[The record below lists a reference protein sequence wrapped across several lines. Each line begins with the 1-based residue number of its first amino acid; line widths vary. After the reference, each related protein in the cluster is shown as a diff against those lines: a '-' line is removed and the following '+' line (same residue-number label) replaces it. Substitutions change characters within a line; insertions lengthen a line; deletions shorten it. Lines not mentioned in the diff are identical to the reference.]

1 MAHYAFSSSKHYAL
15 WEQYRPLQYR
25 PGQRSLHLKRSGHN
39 VMYAFSSFPPL
50 RFMQTI
56 PTNTHSAFRKQ
67 YSFSFLEPILIT
79 KLQETIPI
87 DIVRGEAFK
96 RTKKIKK
103 HIVRL
108 GGSTDGRIIVAI
120 GPGHWLI
127 ALIDRYRYF
136 DWSLPLAPMIRPIPL
151 HQRNH
156 TGREAAA

>member
-96 RTKKIKK
+96 RTKENQKTYCE
-103 HIVRL
+103 VRRVN
-108 GGSTDGRIIVAI
+108 GRTNHCCDW
-120 GPGHWLI
+120 PRT
-127 ALIDRYRYF
+127 LIDCI
-136 DWSLPLAPMIRPIPL
+136 D
-151 HQRNH
+151 
-156 TGREAAA
+156 

>member
-1 MAHYAFSSSKHYAL
+1 MRLAGTTEDESQTAHRHLQGPTSHRKEGRIWMAHYAFSSSKHYAL
-15 WEQYRPLQYR
+15 WEQYGPLQYR

-96 RTKKIKK
+96 RTKENQKNI
-103 HIVRL
+103 L
-108 GGSTDGRIIVAI
+108 
-120 GPGHWLI
+120 
-127 ALIDRYRYF
+127 
-136 DWSLPLAPMIRPIPL
+136 
-151 HQRNH
+151 
-156 TGREAAA
+156 